1 MAPLSLSHS
10 LSLWRSCVCALV
22 ASCALPALAQPA
34 PLAPETL
41 PPAVNAA
48 LAQAR
53 VPASAL
59 AVLVT
64 DAGDNAQVYA
74 THRAQAPVNP
84 ASVMKL
90 VTTYAALD
98 LLGPGHTW
106 TTPVYTD
113 GPVKDGVLQGH
124 LYLQG
129 GGDPKL
135 VTERLWLLMRRIQG
149 LGIRRITGDIV
160 LDRRAFQLPPVD
172 PGAFDGEPL
181 RPYNASPDA
190 LLLNFKSV
198 VMTFSPDP
206 ARGVAQV
213 AVEPPLGG
221 VALPASVPLAPNGNG
236 NGNGCGDWRGG
247 LKADFSDPL
256 RIRLAGAYPTA
267 CGERSWSVAY
277 AAPERFAE
285 RAVRGMWQAVG
296 GQLDGQVRDGAV
308 PAGLSPR
315 LVWPSVPLPEVVRDI
330 NKFSNNVMAQHL
342 LLSLALNTGNGPAT
356 FDAARQRVATW
367 WRERVG
373 ADVPLP
379 DVDNGAGLSRTAR
392 TTAQALG
399 RLLRTAYASGHMPE
413 LMASLP
419 LSGHDGTLRRSQNA
433 VGLAHLKTGSLNE
446 VSALAGYVHGA
457 QGRRLVFV
465 AIVNHPNAHAARPA
479 LQALLAW
486 AAGQP

>member
-1 MAPLSLSHS
+1 MVKLSPSRWRLS
-10 LSLWRSCVCALV
+10 VCALLAGCALSV
-22 ASCALPALAQPA
+22 QAQPVALPA
-34 PLAPETL
+34 ETL
-41 PPAVNAA
+41 PATVNAA

-59 AVLVT
+59 AVLVM
-64 DAGDNAQVYA
+64 DAGDPGQVYA
-74 THRAQAPVNP
+74 AHRAQAPVNP

-106 TTPVYTD
+106 TTPIYTD
-113 GPVKDGVLQGH
+113 GPVKDGVLQGN
-124 LYLQG
+124 LYIQG

-149 LGIRRITGDIV
+149 MGLRRIAGDIV
-160 LDRRAFQLPPVD
+160 LDRRAFQLPPAD

-181 RPYNASPDA
+181 RPYNAAPDA
-190 LLLNFKSV
+190 LLINFKSV
-198 VMTFSPDP
+198 VMTFTPDL
-206 ARGVAQV
+206 AGGVAQV

-221 VALPASVPLAPNGNG
+221 VTLPASVPLTH

-256 RIRLAGAYPTA
+256 RIRLIGAYPA
-267 CGERSWSVAY
+267 SCGERSWPVAY

-285 RAVRGMWQAVG
+285 RAVLGMWQAVG

-315 LVWPSVPLPEVVRDI
+315 FAWPSVPLPEVVRDV

-342 LLSLALNTGNGPAT
+342 LLSLALQSGNGPAT
-356 FDAARQRVATW
+356 FEGARQRVATW

-373 ADVPLP
+373 TDVPAP
-379 DVDNGAGLSRTAR
+379 DIDNGAGLSRTAR
-392 TTAQALG
+392 TTTQALG
-399 RLLRTAYASGHMPE
+399 RLLKTAYATGHMPE

-433 VGLAHLKTGSLNE
+433 VGLAHLKTGSLND
-446 VSALAGYVHGA
+446 VSALAGYVHAA

-479 LQALLAW
+479 LQALVAW
-486 AAGQP
+486 AANTP

>member
-1 MAPLSLSHS
+1 MATLPFSPWRLALQLLLAGGALSA
-10 LSLWRSCVCALV
+10 W
-22 ASCALPALAQPA
+22 AQPA

-53 VPASAL
+53 VPTSAL
-59 AVLVT
+59 AVLVM
-64 DAGDNAQVYA
+64 DAGDSGQVYA
-74 THRAQAPVNP
+74 SHRTQAPVNP

-106 TTPVYTD
+106 STPVYTD
-113 GPVKDGVLQGH
+113 GVLKDGVLQGN
-124 LYLQG
+124 LYIQG

-149 LGIRRITGDIV
+149 LGIRRIAGDIV

-198 VMTFSPDP
+198 VMTFTPDP
-206 ARGVAQV
+206 SNGVAQV

-221 VALPASVPLAPNGNG
+221 VALPTSVPLAANGT
-236 NGNGCGDWRGG
+236 GCGDWRGG

-256 RIRLAGAYPTA
+256 RIRLAGAYPAA
-267 CGERSWSVAY
+267 CGERSWPVAY

-285 RAVRGMWQAVG
+285 RAVAGMWLAVG
-296 GQLDGQVRDGAV
+296 GQLDGQVREGAV
-308 PAGLSPR
+308 PAGLAPR
-315 LVWPSVPLPEVVRDI
+315 LNWPSVSLPEVVRDV

-342 LLSLALNTGNGPAT
+342 LLTLALNGNGPAT
-356 FDAARQRVATW
+356 FDGARQRVATW
-367 WRERVG
+367 WRERLG
-373 ADVPLP
+373 PDVPLP
-379 DVDNGAGLSRTAR
+379 EVDNGAGLSRTAR
-392 TTAQALG
+392 ITAQALG
-399 RLLRTAYASGHMPE
+399 RLLRTAYASGQMPE

-419 LSGHDGTLRRSQNA
+419 VSGLDGTMRRSQNA

-446 VSALAGYVHGA
+446 VNALAGYVHGA
-457 QGRRLVFV
+457 QGKRLVFV

-479 LQALLAW
+479 LQALLGW

>member
-1 MAPLSLSHS
+1 MASFSPLCWRLSV
-10 LSLWRSCVCALV
+10 CVLLAGGALL
-22 ASCALPALAQPA
+22 AQAQPA

-41 PPAVNAA
+41 PATVNTA
-48 LAQAR
+48 LVQAR

-59 AVLVT
+59 AVLVM
-64 DAGDNAQVYA
+64 DAGDSGQVYA

-106 TTPVYTD
+106 NTAVHTD
-113 GPVKDGVLQGH
+113 GPVSGGVLQGN

-149 LGIRRITGDIV
+149 LGIRRIAGDIV

-198 VMTFSPDP
+198 VMTFTPDP
-206 ARGVAQV
+206 AGGVAQV

-221 VALPASVPLAPNGNG
+221 VALPTSVPLAANGA
-236 NGNGCGDWRGG
+236 GCGDWRGG

-256 RIRLAGAYPTA
+256 RIRLAGAYPAA
-267 CGERSWSVAY
+267 CGERSWPVAY

-285 RAVRGMWQAVG
+285 RAVAGMWLAVG
-296 GQLDGQVRDGAV
+296 GQLDGQVREGAV
-308 PAGLSPR
+308 PAGLAPR
-315 LVWPSVPLPEVVRDI
+315 LNWPSVPLPEVVRDV
-330 NKFSNNVMAQHL
+330 NKFSNNVMAQHVFL
-342 LLSLALNTGNGPAT
+342 TLALQKNGVAT
-356 FDAARQRVATW
+356 FDGAREVLRHW
-367 WRERVG
+367 WQGRWG
-373 ADVPLP
+373 DVPMP
-379 DVDNGAGLSRTAR
+379 VADNGAGLSREAR
-392 TTAQALG
+392 ISAQALG
-399 RLLRTAYASGHMPE
+399 RMLQTAWTSPVMPE
-413 LMASLP
+413 LVASLP
-419 LSGHDGTLRRSQNA
+419 IVGVDGTLRRSKSRA
-433 VGLAHLKTGSLNE
+433 GTAHLKTGSLRD
-446 VSALAGYVHGA
+446 VLAVAGYVHGA
-457 QGRRLVFV
+457 SGRRYVLV
-465 AIVNHPNAHAARPA
+465 AMVNHAAAAAARPA
-479 LQALLAW
+479 LDALIDWTARD
-486 AAGQP
+486 Q

>member
-1 MAPLSLSHS
+1 
-10 LSLWRSCVCALV
+10 
-22 ASCALPALAQPA
+22 
-34 PLAPETL
+34 
-41 PPAVNAA
+41 
-48 LAQAR
+48 

-59 AVLVT
+59 AVLVM
-64 DAGDNAQVYA
+64 DAGDTGQVYA

-90 VTTYAALD
+90 VTAYAALD

-106 TTPVYTD
+106 GTPVYTD
-113 GPVKDGVLQGH
+113 GPVKDGVLQGS

-149 LGIRRITGDIV
+149 LGIRRIAGDIV

-190 LLLNFKSV
+190 LLLNFKSL

-206 ARGVAQV
+206 AQGVAQV
-213 AVEPPLGG
+213 SVEPPLGG
-221 VALPASVPLAPNGNG
+221 VALPTSVPLAANGA
-236 NGNGCGDWRGG
+236 GCGDWRGG
-247 LKADFSDPL
+247 LKADFADPL
-256 RIRLAGAYPTA
+256 RVRLAGAYPAA
-267 CGERSWSVAY
+267 CGERSWPVAY
-277 AAPERFAE
+277 PAPERFAE
-285 RAVRGMWQAVG
+285 RAVGGMWQAVG

-315 LVWPSVPLPEVVRDI
+315 LVWPSVPLSEVVRDV

-356 FDAARQRVATW
+356 FEGARQRVAGW

-379 DVDNGAGLSRTAR
+379 EVNNGAGLSRTAR

-399 RLLRTAYASGHMPE
+399 RLLRTAYATGYMPE

-419 LSGHDGTLRRSQNA
+419 LSGHDGTLKRSQNA
-433 VGLAHLKTGSLNE
+433 VGLAHLKTGSLND
-446 VSALAGYVHGA
+446 VSALAGYVHAA

-479 LQALLAW
+479 LQALVGW

>member
-1 MAPLSLSHS
+1 MASFPFSTWRLGLWLLLAGSALSA
-10 LSLWRSCVCALV
+10 W
-22 ASCALPALAQPA
+22 AQPA
-34 PLAPETL
+34 PLPPETL
-41 PPAVNAA
+41 PPVVNAA

-59 AVLVT
+59 AVLVM
-64 DAGDNAQVYA
+64 DAGDSGQVYA
-74 THRAQAPVNP
+74 SHRAQAPVNP

-113 GPVKDGVLQGH
+113 GPVKDGVLQGN

-149 LGIRRITGDIV
+149 LGIRRIAGDIV

-181 RPYNASPDA
+181 RPYNAAPDA

-198 VMTFSPDP
+198 VMSFTPDP
-206 ARGVAQV
+206 SNGVAQV

-221 VALPASVPLAPNGNG
+221 VALPTSVPLAP

-256 RIRLAGAYPTA
+256 RIRLPGAYPAA
-267 CGERSWSVAY
+267 CGERSWPVAY
-277 AAPERFAE
+277 AAPDRFAE
-285 RAVRGMWQAVG
+285 RAVQGMWLAVG

-315 LVWPSVPLPEVVRDI
+315 LVWPSVPLPEVVRDV

-356 FDAARQRVATW
+356 FESARQRVAGW

-373 ADVPLP
+373 ADLPLP
-379 DVDNGAGLSRTAR
+379 EVDNGAGLSRTAR

-399 RLLRTAYASGHMPE
+399 RLLRSAYATGHMPE

-446 VSALAGYVHGA
+446 VNALAGYVHGT
-457 QGRRLVFV
+457 QGKRLVFV

-479 LQALLAW
+479 LQALLGW
-486 AAGQP
+486 AAGQS

>member
-1 MAPLSLSHS
+1 MAHMTAPHRLHAGRTVAALALLAGLWAPPL
-10 LSLWRSCVCALV
+10 A
-22 ASCALPALAQPA
+22 AQPTPLPAD
-34 PLAPETL
+34 TL
-41 PPAVNAA
+41 PATVSAA

-53 VPASAL
+53 VPTSAL
-59 AVLVT
+59 SLLVM
-64 DAGDNAQVYA
+64 DAGEPAQVFA

-106 TTPVYTD
+106 NTAVHTD
-113 GPVKDGVLQGH
+113 GPVSGGVLQGN

-149 LGIRRITGDIV
+149 LGIRRISGDIV
-160 LDRRAFQLPPVD
+160 LDRRAFQLPPTD

-181 RPYNASPDA
+181 RPYNATPDA

-198 VMTFSPDP
+198 VMTFTPDP
-206 ARGVAQV
+206 AQGVALV

-221 VALPASVPLAPNGNG
+221 VTLPSRVPLAANGAT
-236 NGNGCGDWRGG
+236 CGDWRGG
-247 LKADFSDPL
+247 LKADFSDPQN
-256 RIRLAGAYPTA
+256 IRLAGAYPGS
-267 CGERSWSVAY
+267 CGERSWPVAY

-285 RAVRGMWQAVG
+285 RAVLGMWQAVG
-296 GQLDGQVRDGAV
+296 GQLDGQVREGAV
-308 PAGLSPR
+308 PADRPAR
-315 LVWPSVPLPEVVRDI
+315 LLWPSVPLAEVVRDV
-330 NKFSNNVMAQHL
+330 NKFSNNVMAQQL
-342 LLSLALNTGNGPAT
+342 LLSLALNQGNGPAT
-356 FDAARQRVATW
+356 YELARQRVAHW

-373 ADVPLP
+373 ADVPVP

-399 RLLRTAYASGHMPE
+399 RLLRAAYTSGHMPE

-419 LSGHDGTLRRSQNA
+419 LSGHDGTLRRSRNA
-433 VGLAHLKTGSLNE
+433 VGLAHLKTGSLND
-446 VSALAGYVHGA
+446 VSALAGYVHAA

-479 LQALLAW
+479 LQALVAW
-486 AAGQP
+486 ATGTGP

>member
-1 MAPLSLSHS
+1 MVKLSPSR
-10 LSLWRSCVCALV
+10 WRLCVCALLAGCALSAQAQPV
-22 ASCALPALAQPA
+22 ALPA
-34 PLAPETL
+34 ETL
-41 PPAVNAA
+41 PATVNAA

-59 AVLVT
+59 AVLVM
-64 DAGDNAQVYA
+64 DAGDSGQVYA
-74 THRAQAPVNP
+74 AHRAQAPVNP

-113 GPVKDGVLQGH
+113 GPVKDGVLQGN

-149 LGIRRITGDIV
+149 LGIRRIAGDIV

-181 RPYNASPDA
+181 RPYNAAPDA
-190 LLLNFKSV
+190 LLINFKSV
-198 VMTFSPDP
+198 VMTFTPDP
-206 ARGVAQV
+206 AGGVAQV

-221 VALPASVPLAPNGNG
+221 VALPASVPLAN
-236 NGNGCGDWRGG
+236 NGCGDWRGG

-256 RIRLAGAYPTA
+256 RIRLSGAYPA
-267 CGERSWSVAY
+267 SCGERSWPVAY

-285 RAVRGMWQAVG
+285 RAVLGMWQAVG
-296 GQLDGQVRDGAV
+296 GQLDGQVHDGTV
-308 PAGLSPR
+308 PAGLAPR
-315 LVWPSVPLPEVVRDI
+315 LNWPSVPLPEVVRDV

-342 LLSLALNTGNGPAT
+342 LLSLALQAGNGPAT
-356 FDAARQRVATW
+356 FEGARQRVASW

-379 DVDNGAGLSRTAR
+379 DIDNGAGLSRTAR
-392 TTAQALG
+392 TTAQALA
-399 RLLRTAYASGHMPE
+399 RLLKTAYATGHMPE

-433 VGLAHLKTGSLNE
+433 VGLAHLKTGSLND
-446 VSALAGYVHGA
+446 VSALAGYVHAA
-457 QGRRLVFV
+457 QGKRLVFV

-479 LQALLAW
+479 LQALVAW
-486 AAGQP
+486 AAGTPL

>member
-1 MAPLSLSHS
+1 MASYSPLCWRLSV
-10 LSLWRSCVCALV
+10 CVLLAGGAL
-22 ASCALPALAQPA
+22 LAQAQPV

-41 PPAVNAA
+41 PATVNTA

-59 AVLVT
+59 AVLVM
-64 DAGDNAQVYA
+64 DAGDSGQVYA

-113 GPVKDGVLQGH
+113 GVLKDGVLQGN

-149 LGIRRITGDIV
+149 LGIRRIAGDIV
-160 LDRRAFQLPPVD
+160 LDKRAFQLPPVD

-181 RPYNASPDA
+181 RPYNAAPEA
-190 LLLNFKSV
+190 LLINFKSV
-198 VMTFSPDP
+198 VMTFTPDP
-206 ARGVAQV
+206 SNGVAQV

-221 VALPASVPLAPNGNG
+221 VALPTSVPLAANGA
-236 NGNGCGDWRGG
+236 GCGDWRGG

-256 RIRLAGAYPTA
+256 RIRLAGAYPAA
-267 CGERSWSVAY
+267 CGERSWPVAY

-285 RAVRGMWQAVG
+285 RAVAGMWLAVD
-296 GQLDGQVRDGAV
+296 GQLDGQVREGAV
-308 PAGLSPR
+308 PAGLAPR
-315 LVWPSVPLPEVVRDI
+315 LNWPSVPLPEVVRDV

-342 LLSLALNTGNGPAT
+342 LLSLALNNANNGPAT
-356 FDAARQRVATW
+356 FDGARQRVATW

-373 ADVPLP
+373 AAVPVP
-379 DVDNGAGLSRTAR
+379 EIDNGAGLSRTAR

-399 RLLRTAYASGHMPE
+399 RLLRTAYATGHMPE

-446 VSALAGYVHGA
+446 VNALAGYVHST
-457 QGRRLVFV
+457 QGKRLVFV

-479 LQALLAW
+479 LQALVGW

>member
-1 MAPLSLSHS
+1 MAKQPPSFWRLPACVLLAASALS
-10 LSLWRSCVCALV
+10 
-22 ASCALPALAQPA
+22 ALAQPA
-34 PLAPETL
+34 ALPTVLPAETL
-41 PPAVNAA
+41 PATVHAA

-59 AVLVT
+59 SVLVM
-64 DAGDNAQVYA
+64 DAGESGQVYA
-74 THRAQAPVNP
+74 THRAQVAVNP

-113 GPVKDGVLQGH
+113 GPVKDGVLQGN

-149 LGIRRITGDIV
+149 LGIRRIAGDIV
-160 LDRRAFQLPPVD
+160 LDRRAFQLPTVD

-181 RPYNASPDA
+181 RPYNAAPDA
-190 LLLNFKSV
+190 LLVNFKSV

-206 ARGVAQV
+206 LSGVAQV
-213 AVEPPLGG
+213 TVEPPLGG
-221 VALPASVPLAPNGNG
+221 VALPANVSLSANGT
-236 NGNGCGDWRGG
+236 GCGDWRGG

-256 RIRLAGAYPTA
+256 RIRLAGAYPAA
-267 CGERSWSVAY
+267 CGERSWPVAY
-277 AAPERFAE
+277 AVPERFAE
-285 RAVRGMWQAVG
+285 RAVLGMWQAVG
-296 GQLDGQVRDGAV
+296 GLLDGQVRDGAV
-308 PAGLSPR
+308 PAGMAPR
-315 LVWPSVPLPEVVRDI
+315 FSWPSVPLPEVVRDV

-342 LLSLALNTGNGPAT
+342 LLSLALNNGNGPAT
-356 FDAARQRVATW
+356 FEAARQRVAGW
-367 WRERVG
+367 WRERMG

-379 DVDNGAGLSRTAR
+379 DIDNGAGLSRTAR

-399 RLLRTAYASGHMPE
+399 RLLRTAYANGQMPE

-433 VGLAHLKTGSLNE
+433 VGLAHLKTGSLND

-479 LQALLAW
+479 LQALVGW